1 VIEKIRKNRRVIM
14 SELSTHFLH
23 FFAAEWFSSDDEVT
37 TAVQH
42 WVKTL
47 VADFFD
53 EGDTETWAPIW
64 QMSQFGCQLCR
75 EVAKSM

>member
-1 VIEKIRKNRRVIM
+1 VIEKIRENRRVIM
-14 SELSTHFLH
+14 SAEYTIPAL
-23 FFAAEWFSSDDEVT
+23 FFAAEWFSNDDEVT

-47 VADFFD
+47 AANFFD

-64 QMSQFGCQLCR
+64 QMSQFGCQLSR
-75 EVAKSM
+75 SS